1 MYFCMITV
9 LGTSSVI
16 CGEKKIMI
24 KQKRKSEHTEDM
36 KNFTD
41 IFILLKNRKQNKLF
55 RLILY
60 FAKSGK
66 KLRIQKFQQK

>member
-1 MYFCMITV
+1 MM
-9 LGTSSVI
+9 
-16 CGEKKIMI
+16 